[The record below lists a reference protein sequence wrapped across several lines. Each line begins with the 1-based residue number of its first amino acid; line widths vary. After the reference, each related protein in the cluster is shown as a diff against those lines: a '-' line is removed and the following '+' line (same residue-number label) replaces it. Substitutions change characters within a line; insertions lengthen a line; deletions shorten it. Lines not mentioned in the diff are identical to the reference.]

1 MPRFGRRTAFFM
13 LLFMATFL
21 GVAIAFAPNYT
32 VFTIL
37 RFVTLLDSFVS
48 HEVLRNRDFR
58 RTWSYHSSPLLSLN
72 DSVSDEA

>member
-1 MPRFGRRTAFFM
+1 M

-48 HEVLRNRDFR
+48 HEVLRNRFQKDLVISF
-58 RTWSYHSSPLLSLN
+58 
-72 DSVSDEA
+72 VSFVVPQRQCLG